1 MGRLERQIPGLT
13 AVCFKTKKGHF
24 ISDEV
29 RLIYSGVTR
38 RESAVALLLD
48 NQAGKCVERGEPY
61 NGLLMVM
68 VIVMNLYSTFPI
80 HMRILQVINRWTSA
94 YTCTGAAGSRYLFIS
109 DLTQPMNEWNEAW
122 LQHWDLHTVLFV
134 TCVWLLLCPTA
145 LWTLKGCETGST
157 VYCPYLRRLESLTIC
172 RCHYKDSTFS
182 WVV

>member
-1 MGRLERQIPGLT
+1 MERLERQIPGLT

-80 HMRILQVINRWTSA
+80 HTCMRFLQVINRWTSA
-94 YTCTGAAGSRYLFIS
+94 YTCTGAAGSRYPFIS
-109 DLTQPMNEWNEAW
+109 DLTQPMNE
-122 LQHWDLHTVLFV
+122 
-134 TCVWLLLCPTA
+134 
-145 LWTLKGCETGST
+145 
-157 VYCPYLRRLESLTIC
+157 
-172 RCHYKDSTFS
+172 
-182 WVV
+182 